1 MQVAAIRRYPV
12 KGMAGES
19 LGVAT
24 IDARGLAWDR
34 WYAVVDEQGRFASGK
49 DSRRFRRR
57 DAVFG
62 YAAQAGPHG
71 VTVTRDG
78 RTWAAES
85 VELAGHLTEDMGD
98 PVRVLTEGR
107 VPHQDDGGVSL
118 VGTASLRWCAER
130 WGDEAD
136 PRRLRVNLVVATD
149 EPFVED
155 TWVGRMLTLGSA
167 RLHVAA
173 PTPRC
178 RMLDIEQDG
187 VRPTA
192 RWMRPLA
199 LARDLDLGVYLDV
212 ARPGEVVV
220 GDQLRLHRGALPS

>member
-19 LGVAT
+19 LRAVT
-24 IDARGLAWDR
+24 VDARGLAWDR

-62 YAAQAGPHG
+62 YAARAGPHG
-71 VTVTRDG
+71 VTVTRDD

-85 VELAGHLTEDMGD
+85 AELDAHLTEVMGD
-98 PVRVLTEGR
+98 PVRVLPEGR
-107 VPHQDDGGVSL
+107 VPHQDDGAVSL

-130 WGDEAD
+130 WGDEPD
-136 PRRLRVNLVVATD
+136 PRRLRVNIVVET
-149 EPFVED
+149 EQPFVED
-155 TWVGRMLTLGSA
+155 TWVGRVLTFGSA
-167 RLHVAA
+167 RLRVVE

-178 RMLDIEQDG
+178 RMLDIVQDG
-187 VRPTA
+187 VHPTT

-212 ARPGEVVV
+212 ARPGEVAV
-220 GDQLRLHRGALPS
+220 GDELRRP